1 MTTFESAKKE
11 ALKLR
16 RDVDFCMEYEKAY
29 VFSKKNDISIG
40 GEGPVVILKDSG
52 KAINMVEFC
61 NMHSGE
67 LIREEEL

>member
-29 VFSKKNDISIG
+29 VFSKK
-40 GEGPVVILKDSG
+40 
-52 KAINMVEFC
+52 MT
-61 NMHSGE
+61 
-67 LIREEEL
+67 